1 MFGFGKRTASA
12 DDAARHATNQGMVDA
27 LLRVQA
33 VIWFTPD
40 GMILDAND
48 NFCRAVGYDVSE
60 LVGKHHRMF
69 VEPDYVKSS
78 EYAAFWEKLASGS
91 FHEGQY
97 KRVRKDGTDLWIHA
111 TYNPVFDANG
121 NVDRIVKFAT
131 DVTQRRQTLDAILTT
146 FQANTAGDLS
156 ARIPRI
162 AGGELAILIE
172 KFNDDLDVRE
182 KLVRDISHLAESIGR
197 AGTALAQHSQT
208 NVQVNATQSEGL
220 VQTLDA
226 VKSVEALVNETVDK
240 LRNSRRLASEADDKS
255 GEGHRVVS
263 DATEVIGRIKEG
275 STRIENI
282 VGVIDSI
289 AFQTNLLSL
298 NASVEAARA
307 GEAGRGFA
315 VVAQEVRTL
324 AQDTAREASEIRE
337 LVKQSVEDISQ
348 GVAVVERVGEVLSEI
363 KISVSKIVD
372 HTAEINE
379 KCDAQ
384 VEGITDAAE
393 ALSRLEH
400 TGHRAADSA
409 RDNAD
414 SINDLAARTEELDRL
429 VRTFGSDNSVLQFKR
444 HSMRAAS

>member
-1 MFGFGKRTASA
+1 MFGFGKRTTAA
-12 DDAARHATNQGMVDA
+12 DEAARHATNQGLVDA
-27 LLRVQA
+27 VMRVQA

-40 GMILDAND
+40 GIILDANE
-48 NFCRAVGYDVSE
+48 NFCGAVGYNLSE
-60 LVGKHHRMF
+60 IVGKHHRMF
-69 VEPDYVKSS
+69 VAPVYAASS
-78 EYAAFWEKLASGS
+78 EYAAFWDKLATGS

-97 KRVRKDGTDLWIHA
+97 KRVRKDGRDLWIHA
-111 TYNPVFDANG
+111 TYNPVFDADG
-121 NVDRIVKFAT
+121 NVERIVKFAT
-131 DVTQRRQTLDAILTT
+131 DVTQRRQTLDAILST

-156 ARIPRI
+156 ARIPKI
-162 AGGELAILIE
+162 AGGELAVLIE

-197 AGTALAQHSQT
+197 AGTDLAQHSQI

-220 VQTLDA
+220 AQTLEA

-240 LRNSRRLASEADDKS
+240 LRNSRLLASEADTKS

-348 GVAVVERVGEVLSEI
+348 GVAVVERVGDVLSEI
-363 KISVSKIVD
+363 KLSVGKIVD
-372 HTAEINE
+372 HTAEMNE

-384 VEGITDAAE
+384 VDGIAQAAD
-393 ALSRLEH
+393 ALSRLES

-414 SINDLAARTEELDRL
+414 SISHLATRTEELDQL
-429 VRTFGSDNSVLQFKR
+429 VRTFGADSTALQFQR
-444 HSMRAAS
+444 HPMRVAS